1 MIRYNIYTVYQDKEY
16 RVRNNNG
23 LAKLISND
31 ADDLKKGFI
40 EKIPDTKNLK
50 YTPEQLAKK
59 VYTLN
64 VSPSEI
70 GDVYKISTHALYQG
84 YEFWIEH
91 ETNDGCYI
99 LSASTT
105 RQPLLD
111 KLGFTEVERGLF
123 EKKIKKEEADLVY
136 EKKRLITDFFD

>member
-1 MIRYNIYTVYQDKEY
+1 MIRYNIYTVYQGKEY

-70 GDVYKISTHALYQG
+70 GDVYEIATFALYQG
-84 YEFWIEH
+84 YEFRIKYE
-91 ETNDGCYI
+91 ENGNYI
-99 LSASTT
+99 LVGEYS
-105 RQPLLD
+105 PLLKKLEFERVD
-111 KLGFTEVERGLF
+111 KYGY
-123 EKKIKKEEADLVY
+123 EKSVRKEDVDLVY
-136 EKKRLITDFFD
+136 EKKTLRPNFFK